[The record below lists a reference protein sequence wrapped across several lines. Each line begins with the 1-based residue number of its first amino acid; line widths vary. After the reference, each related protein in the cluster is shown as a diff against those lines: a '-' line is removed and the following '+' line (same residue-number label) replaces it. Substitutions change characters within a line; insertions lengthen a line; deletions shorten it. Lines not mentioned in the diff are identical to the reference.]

1 MKDFYLFGTETHPIP
16 VDREQNKQAAL
27 RVLHFGQC
35 AGGTN
40 TAEEMEDEDY
50 GGARDRPAINIE

>member
-1 MKDFYLFGTETHPIP
+1 LGLKLTQSQWT
-16 VDREQNKQAAL
+16 EQNKQAAL